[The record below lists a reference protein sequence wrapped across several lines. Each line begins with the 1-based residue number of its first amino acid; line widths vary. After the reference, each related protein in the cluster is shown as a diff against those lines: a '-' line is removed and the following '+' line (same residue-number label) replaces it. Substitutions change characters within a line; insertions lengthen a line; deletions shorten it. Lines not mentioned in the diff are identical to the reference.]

1 MFRLPGGT
9 DNPEHVETLRRPMC
23 DGSHEGRWGPQCR
36 QRRVQA
42 RVDAENP
49 VEAGDLEDAQDPG
62 SGGDDVERPAAHA
75 HVLELADQSV
85 HPLGKLL
92 GTALHDLGEL
102 TDDGPLPSQEGI
114 GVGAD
119 ERFDAPHP
127 GPDRGLTEQGHQ
139 TAVRAGENAG
149 KTLSHDYVVRRLI
162 GPLRPDPAGR
172 LSLRQKIAL
181 EADWK
186 RAALGVAVFV
196 QDKATGEV
204 VQALQRHAC
213 PG

>member
-75 HVLELADQSV
+75 HVLELADQNPKAAGIEEG
-85 HPLGKLL
+85 H
-92 GTALHDLGEL
+92 LGEVG
-102 TDDGPLPSQEGI
+102 DDAGGPVGEGL
-114 GVGAD
+114 GQG
-119 ERFDAPHP
+119 FTQQP
-127 GPDRGLTEQGHQ
+127 G
-139 TAVRAGENAG
+139 AVRIDLTRHGDNGEPVLPTDVRGEHANTPGTVGGCEAAG
-149 KTLSHDYVVRRLI
+149 DCR
-162 GPLRPDPAGR
+162 
-172 LSLRQKIAL
+172 
-181 EADWK
+181 
-186 RAALGVAVFV
+186 
-196 QDKATGEV
+196 
-204 VQALQRHAC
+204 C
-213 PG
+213 PGIR